1 MSVEQIAYNIKFLRE
16 MNDWTQ
22 QKLAD
27 ELKISRSMITKWENN
42 QLIPDIQSLI
52 KLSDLFGVSLDY
64 LVGNEIHRKDIIK
77 EFKRIYRSHS
87 VDFDDEAIYL
97 VEYIMKHP
105 EFKEQVYRLSDLS
118 LKKQSSIH
126 KLLRHVIDEYEKI

>member
-16 MNDWTQ
+16 MNDLTQ

-27 ELKISRSMITKWENN
+27 KLKISRSMITKWENN

-64 LVGNEIHRKDIIK
+64 LVGNETHRKDIIK

>member
-16 MNDWTQ
+16 MNDLTQ

-64 LVGNEIHRKDIIK
+64 LVGNETHRKDIIK

>member
-1 MSVEQIAYNIKFLRE
+1 MSIEQIAYNIKFLRE
-16 MNDWTQ
+16 INDWTQ

>member
-16 MNDWTQ
+16 MNDLTQ

>member
-1 MSVEQIAYNIKFLRE
+1 MSIEQIAYNIKFLRE

>member
-64 LVGNEIHRKDIIK
+64 LVGNETHRKDIIK

>member
-16 MNDWTQ
+16 INDWTQ

-64 LVGNEIHRKDIIK
+64 LVGNETHRKDIIK